1 MIRTRVSMEI
11 DPAHEPLLR
20 QYAGFLEEMDHLAAS
35 VPDGS
40 VLDTCE
46 EAVIEKGRELH
57 RLVLERAAQARIDA
71 AEKKGRR

>member
-1 MIRTRVSMEI
+1 MTRMIVSIEI

-20 QYAGFLEEMDHLAAS
+20 QYACFLEEMDHLAATA
-35 VPDGS
+35 PDGV

-46 EAVIEKGRELH
+46 EAVIEKGREQQ
-57 RLVLERAAQARIDA
+57 RLALERAVQVRLDI